1 MWVSHSAN
9 SNIHMLVWFPGMCLG
24 LGCKA
29 PCSVPGREWLWAL
42 VLSLLTFSPPSLPL
56 CRWLPFSL
64 SLQENEIILACCFL
78 EQVKVL
84 TPFAACLAT
93 RKFIVFADFHCCLQA
108 ISVMSLEVE
117 LGSDVHRG
125 SGEPRWP
132 GSSTPLRLVTADLR
146 VVVNYSGVAHL
157 LDKMNHPVFQ
167 MKFTSSPQSRGLS
180 LGKIGALSAS
190 LHHSHNI
197 LTRGINHV

>member
-9 SNIHMLVWFPGMCLG
+9 SNIQVLVWFPGKCLD

-29 PCSVPGREWLWAL
+29 PCSVPGRERLWAL
-42 VLSLLTFSPPSLPL
+42 VLSLLTFLPPSLPL

-78 EQVKVL
+78 EQVKAL

-93 RKFIVFADFHCCLQA
+93 RRFIVFA
-108 ISVMSLEVE
+108 ISVMSLGVE
-117 LGSDVHRG
+117 LGRDVHRG

-132 GSSTPLRLVTADLR
+132 GSSIPLRLVTADLR
-146 VVVNYSGVAHL
+146 VVANYSGVAHL
-157 LDKMNHPVFQ
+157 LDKISHPAFQ

-190 LHHSHNI
+190 LHHSHHI